1 MLKKYLVF
9 NNYNGVWR
17 VAPNSE
23 PQFPI
28 IISMDSEKNI
38 IEGGRGRGEGGEEDI
53 ITEKQDL
60 STKSENFFFF
70 FP

>member
-38 IEGGRGRGEGGEEDI
+38 IEGGRGRGEGGEDI

-60 STKSENFFFF
+60 STKSEIFFFF